1 MLHASRSVS
10 CILTDYNKSQSSVS
24 TRNLQDLPN
33 ELLLQIV
40 ELLELTPPPTD
51 DLLISFVQSMHPLL
65 FLRKS
70 GRTPVMKTLRQVS
83 KRLYLFTTPF
93 LLYTFTLCEHPDSWA
108 TLNNIARSRIAP
120 CIRVIDYNTTKYF
133 PSLGQIEKW
142 CTAITTEYN
151 RLQGG
156 QLTYQDSYGKCHS
169 LVGFRR
175 TQPTPHIALDLL
187 PNLELLDLPPKV
199 LWLISLDPK
208 VLSISDPKRLLVSF
222 TALKAMRPR
231 MLDA

>member
-1 MLHASRSVS
+1 
-10 CILTDYNKSQSSVS
+10 
-24 TRNLQDLPN
+24 
-33 ELLLQIV
+33 
-40 ELLELTPPPTD
+40 
-51 DLLISFVQSMHPLL
+51 MHPLL

-120 CIRVIDYNTTKYF
+120 CIRAVKYTTTSHF
-133 PSLGQIEKW
+133 PSPGQIEKW
-142 CTAITTEYN
+142 CTAITAEYN
-151 RLQGG
+151 RRQGQ
-156 QLTYQDSYGKCHS
+156 QLIYQDSYGKSNS

-175 TQPTPHIALDLL
+175 TQPTPHIALNLL
-187 PNLELLDLPPKV
+187 PNLELLKLPPKV

-208 VLSISDPKRLLVSF
+208 VLSISDPKPLLAWF
-222 TALKAMRPR
+222 TTLKAMRQR
-231 MLDA
+231 MLDASKT